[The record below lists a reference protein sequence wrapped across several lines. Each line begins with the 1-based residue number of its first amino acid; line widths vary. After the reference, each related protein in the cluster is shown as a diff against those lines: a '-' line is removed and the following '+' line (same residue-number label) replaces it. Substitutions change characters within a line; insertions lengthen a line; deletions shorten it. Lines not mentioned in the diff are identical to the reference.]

1 MSLVENIAVQPTIAT
16 ALKAASER
24 TGTDFDYLLKT
35 AMRESSLNCEAQ
47 STTSSACG
55 LFQFTEQSWL
65 GTLKNH
71 GAALGLGDHAAAIT
85 KTANGRYVVENAAE
99 RQEILALRNDAHAS
113 ALMAGA
119 YTQDS
124 AAMLEDRLG
133 RAPNEGELYIAH
145 FLGAGGASKLI
156 GAAEDT
162 PNARADTLFPAAAG
176 ANKSIFYDGEGR
188 ARSASEVYRNLVA
201 KHDNTDA
208 AQIAKTAENRL
219 SSKRYTN
226 VTNTIPDLAEVSA
239 GGTRRSYATRGAAML
254 SPVSGGGSS
263 FATSGAGTSFG
274 QAALGR
280 APLQLTPGIVEM
292 LSSLDP
298 IPEGSESLRSGDKD
312 EARERAAERT
322 EERRER
328 LLPRSGFAYS

>member
-65 GTLKNH
+65 GTLKKH
-71 GAALGLGDHAAAIT
+71 GAELGLGDYSAAISRN
-85 KTANGRYVVENAAE
+85 ANGRYVVENAAE

-156 GAAEDT
+156 GAAEDA
-162 PNARADTLFPAAAG
+162 PNARADALFPAAAG

-201 KHDNTDA
+201 KHENTDA
-208 AQIAKTAENRL
+208 AQIAKTAENRSL
-219 SSKRYTN
+219 SSNRNQT
-226 VTNTIPDLAEVSA
+226 VTNRNQGLPEQPA
-239 GGTRRSYATRGAAML
+239 GETRRSYATRGAATL
-254 SPVSGGGSS
+254 SPVSGSGSS
-263 FATSGAGTSFG
+263 FAMTGAGTSVT
-274 QAALGR
+274 R
-280 APLQLTPGIVEM
+280 APLQLTPGIVE
-292 LSSLDP
+292 LLATLDP
-298 IPEGSESLRSGDKD
+298 LPEGSESLRSEDKTD
-312 EARERAAERT
+312 ARNDARNEARERA
-322 EERRER
+322 R

>member
-65 GTLKNH
+65 GTLKKH
-71 GAALGLGDHAAAIT
+71 GEELGLGDYSAAISRN
-85 KTANGRYVVENAAE
+85 ANGRYVVENAAE
-99 RQEILALRNDAHAS
+99 RQEILALRSDAHAS

-133 RAPNEGELYIAH
+133 REPNEGELYIAH

-162 PNARADTLFPAAAG
+162 PNVRADTLFPAAAG

-208 AQIAKTAENRL
+208 AQLAKTAENRSL
-219 SSKRYTN
+219 SSNRQET
-226 VTNTIPDLAEVSA
+226 VTNRNQGLPEQPA
-239 GGTRRSYATRGAAML
+239 GETRRSYATRGAATL

-263 FATSGAGTSFG
+263 FAATGAGTSVT
-274 QAALGR
+274 R
-280 APLQLTPGIVEM
+280 APLQLTPGIVE
-292 LSSLDP
+292 LLATLDP
-298 IPEGSESLRSGDKD
+298 LPEGSESLRSGDKPDARDQAEARD
-312 EARERAAERT
+312 ERRERA
-322 EERRER
+322 R